1 MGGRGGESVR
11 LEILKTLAVLHPD
24 HDIVEVRTKWASGNT
39 MVGRTRSHEAIAEW
53 ASFCGG
59 EPSIF
64 ITINRLPAGMVE
76 SPLNGNAWE
85 VGGGVK
91 NEYVSAIRWL
101 HVDVDAL
108 REDSHRPAS
117 DAEIQEATGRAKLV
131 IQFLYSH
138 GFPQAVIAFSGNGW
152 HLLYR
157 TSMENTPK
165 SAWLVRSF
173 TKILHD
179 HYKTD
184 GQSHGASQVLRLYG
198 AVNPKGGRQS
208 KLEYVPEPLEEAKPD
223 ALEAMVASYGL
234 VFKTRSKKQ
243 RQASDDKVEQ
253 FLEHC
258 DLDAESE
265 DYQGGTKWVMN
276 ECPLCGYEKPGVAVI
291 GRRAEGN
298 LWFHCLHE
306 PTCGD
311 VGWKEFREQME
322 EEHGKFSFEED
333 SVQSKIQV
341 EDF

>member
-1 MGGRGGESVR
+1 MR
-11 LEILKTLAVLHPD
+11 LEILKALAVLHPD

-64 ITINRLPAGMVE
+64 ITINQLPTGMVE
-76 SPLNGNAWE
+76 SPLNGTVWDA
-85 VGGGVK
+85 GGAVK
-91 NEYVSAIRWL
+91 DEYVMAIEWL

-108 REDSHRPAS
+108 REDSHQSAS
-117 DAEIQEATGRAKLV
+117 EAGIQEATARAKQI
-131 IQFLYSH
+131 IQFLYVH
-138 GFPQAVIAFSGNGW
+138 GFPQPVIAFSGNGW

-157 TSMENTPK
+157 TSMENTPE
-165 SAWLVRSF
+165 SAWLVRSL

-179 HYKTD
+179 LYKTD
-184 GQSHGASQVLRLYG
+184 SQSHGASQVLRLYG
-198 AVNPKGGRQS
+198 AVNPKGGRQT
-208 KLEYVPEPLEEAKPD
+208 KLEYVPEPLKEVKPD
-223 ALEAMVASYGL
+223 AVKAMVASYGL
-234 VFKTRSKKQ
+234 VFKTLMKLQ
-243 RQASDDKVEQ
+243 GWASDDKVEQ

-258 DLDAESE
+258 DLDANSE

-276 ECPLCGYEKPGVAVI
+276 ECPLCGYAKPGIAVI

-311 VGWKEFREQME
+311 VGWKEFRQQME
-322 EEHGKFSFEED
+322 AEHGEFSFEED
-333 SVQSKIQV
+333 IVESKIQV
-341 EDF
+341 EDV